1 VAEFIAVVRRMASP
15 KRAMLKFHDAAV
27 SAGAG
32 SGRMEVR
39 FMSEWRKP
47 EFVELRMDAEI
58 SCYSFLLDD
67 MRAYG
72 SLRKAEAAEH
82 DPPPAADSRPLR

>member
-1 VAEFIAVVRRMASP
+1 
-15 KRAMLKFHDAAV
+15 
-27 SAGAG
+27 
-32 SGRMEVR
+32 
-39 FMSEWRKP
+39 MSEWRKP

-67 MRAYG
+67 MRAFG

-82 DPPPAADSRPLR
+82 DPPPPVDSRPLR

>member
-1 VAEFIAVVRRMASP
+1 MR
-15 KRAMLKFHDAAV
+15 
-27 SAGAG
+27 
-32 SGRMEVR
+32 
-39 FMSEWRKP
+39 EWRKP

-72 SLRKAEAAEH
+72 SLRKAEAA
-82 DPPPAADSRPLR
+82 DSAAPPPVDSRPLR

>member
-1 VAEFIAVVRRMASP
+1 
-15 KRAMLKFHDAAV
+15 
-27 SAGAG
+27 
-32 SGRMEVR
+32 
-39 FMSEWRKP
+39 MSEWRKP
-47 EFVELRMDAEI
+47 DFVELRMDAEI

-72 SLRKAEAAEH
+72 SLRKAEAAEP